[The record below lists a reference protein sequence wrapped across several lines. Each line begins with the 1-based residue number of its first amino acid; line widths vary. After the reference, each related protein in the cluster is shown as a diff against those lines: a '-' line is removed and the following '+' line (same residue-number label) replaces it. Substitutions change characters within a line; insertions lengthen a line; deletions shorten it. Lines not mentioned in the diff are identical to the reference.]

1 MLTSIC
7 LCLENNI
14 QNRKRYWKRGDGM
27 FETGLQ
33 YVRADFHLHTCKDK
47 EFIYSGEQN
56 SFIND
61 YVSALKEANINIGV
75 ITNHNKFDREEYKAI
90 RKAAKK
96 QDIFILPGVELTVKE
111 GANGIHTLIVFD
123 PDEWFENGNNHI
135 QTFLTAAFAT
145 IPNPENRNTKSIYD
159 LKNVFEQLNAYGR
172 DYFILFA
179 HVDQNSGLFSECKGG
194 LLESLAG
201 FAPFRNRVLGLQK
214 SRTRDNL
221 TQFERCCGYLPALV
235 EGSDPKSITDIGK
248 GDKCTYLKI
257 GEYSYAAIKFAL
269 QDHRDRVS
277 ENIPD
282 SKHGFIESI
291 SFQGGKFDGQ
301 TIMFSRELNTLIGI
315 RGSGKSSV
323 LEAVRY
329 VLGLTAQM
337 DKEYKDS
344 LVKNVFGSG
353 GKATL
358 NVIDKHGKRY
368 AVSRIFGERINILDE
383 NGNDLNI
390 NPISLLD
397 GVQYFGQKDLSG
409 SADHENGLL
418 EKLISGRIGQRSNLD
433 SCVNELIRTVERL
446 LDVSKIP
453 QQMTEVT
460 TSQTELEH
468 KLSIFE
474 EKGVADKLKK
484 QSGYATDTTKLDAVK
499 IKIDAISRDIR
510 NAFSKNAVA
519 SNALDGYSSEFNKDI
534 FEDVS
539 RVLSL
544 IDVQLT
550 QIGSCI
556 AEIDKQRSGMEN
568 IISRL
573 KERTDSLADEF
584 AEIKREI
591 KDETLDVDSF
601 VKMTAELQKMKEKLK
616 QLGEEA
622 SSKSKIK
629 ASFTKAIRE
638 RNDALLS
645 TYNAYKA
652 ETERINKNQTELRI
666 EITFKGDREGF
677 KSQLKNDFKGTGV
690 SDIKYQAIC
699 DAFTDYA
706 AIIEDW
712 IISNGYKLKSIVTP
726 GEYVKMEDKL
736 RNQYE
741 ELLGRQVENK
751 VDIYYH
757 GKLLRQHSIGQ
768 RASALI
774 LFILTQD
781 DNDIIF
787 IDQPEDDLD
796 NKVIYDEVIT
806 AIAQKKPYMQFIFA
820 THNANIPVLGDS
832 ERVLVVEF
840 QETKIDVTQGNIDL
854 DSTHK
859 QIVDIMEGGKEAFDK
874 RQLIYTSWR

>member
-1 MLTSIC
+1 
-7 LCLENNI
+7 
-14 QNRKRYWKRGDGM
+14 M
-27 FETGLQ
+27 FESGLQ
-33 YVRADFHLHTCKDK
+33 YVRADFHLHTLKDK
-47 EFIYSGEQN
+47 EFTYSGEST
-56 SFIND
+56 SFVGD
-61 YVSALKEANINIGV
+61 YVSALKNASINVGI
-75 ITNHNKFDREEYKAI
+75 ITNHNKFDIEEYKAI

-111 GANGIHTLIVFD
+111 GANGIHTLIVFN
-123 PDEWFENGNNHI
+123 PEEWLENGNNHI

-145 IPNPENRNTKSIYD
+145 ISNPENCNTKSIFD
-159 LKNVFEQLNAYGR
+159 LKNVFDQLDAYGR
-172 DYFILFA
+172 DYFIVFA
-179 HVDQNSGLFSECKGG
+179 HVDQNSGLFSECRGG

-201 FAPFRNRVLGLQK
+201 FAPFRHRVLGLQK

-221 TQFERCCGYLPALV
+221 GKFEKCCGYLPALV
-235 EGSDPKSITDIGK
+235 EGSDPKSISDIGK
-248 GDKCTYLKI
+248 GDRCTYLKI

-269 QDHRDRVS
+269 QDYRDRVS
-277 ENIPD
+277 ESVPD
-282 SKHGFIESI
+282 NKHGFIESI

-315 RGSGKSSV
+315 RGSGKSSI

-337 DKEYKDS
+337 DKDYKES

-358 NVIDKHGKRY
+358 NVIDKHGKHY
-368 AVSRIFGERINILDE
+368 SVSRILGERINVLDE
-383 NGNDLNI
+383 TGNDLNI
-390 NPISLLD
+390 NPISLFD
-397 GVQYFGQKDLSG
+397 GVQYFGQKDLSS

-418 EKLISGRIGQRSNLD
+418 EKLISGRIGQPSNLD
-433 SCVNELIRTVERL
+433 NCVNELIKTVERL

-460 TSQTELEH
+460 TQQTELEH

-484 QSGYATDTTKLDAVK
+484 QSGYATDTAKLDAVK
-499 IKIDAISRDIR
+499 NRIDTILRDIR
-510 NAFSKNAVA
+510 TAFSKNSVV
-519 SNALDGYSSEFNKDI
+519 SSALDGYSSDFNKDI
-534 FEDVS
+534 FGDVS
-539 RVLSL
+539 IVLSS
-544 IDVQLT
+544 IDAQLA

-556 AEIDKQRSGMEN
+556 VEIEKQRSGMDDL
-568 IISRL
+568 ISRL
-573 KERTDSLADEF
+573 KERIDSLADEF

-591 KDETLDVDSF
+591 KDDTLDVDSF
-601 VKMTAELQKMKEKLK
+601 VKMTAELQKTKEKLK
-616 QLGEEA
+616 QLSEEA
-622 SSKSKIK
+622 SSKSKIE
-629 ASFTKAIRE
+629 ASFTKATRE
-638 RNDALLS
+638 RNEALLA

-652 ETERINKNQTELRI
+652 ETERINQNQTELKI

-677 KSQLKNDFKGTGV
+677 KAQLKNDFKGTGI

-699 DAFTDYA
+699 DSFTDYA

-712 IISNGYKLKSIVTP
+712 IVCDGSKLKGIVTP
-726 GEYVKMEDKL
+726 GEYVKLEDKL
-736 RNQYE
+736 RGQYE
-741 ELLGRQVENK
+741 ELLNRQVENK

-768 RASALI
+768 RASTLI

-840 QETKIDVTQGNIDL
+840 QESRIDVAQGNIDL

>member
-1 MLTSIC
+1 
-7 LCLENNI
+7 
-14 QNRKRYWKRGDGM
+14 M
-27 FETGLQ
+27 FESGLQ
-33 YVRADFHLHTCKDK
+33 YVRADFYLHTLKDK
-47 EFIYSGEQN
+47 EFTYSGEST
-56 SFIND
+56 SFVGD
-61 YVSALKEANINIGV
+61 YVSALKNASINVGI
-75 ITNHNKFDREEYKAI
+75 ITNHNKFDIEEYKAI

-111 GANGIHTLIVFD
+111 GANGIHTLIVFN
-123 PDEWFENGNNHI
+123 PEEWLENGNNHI

-145 IPNPENRNTKSIYD
+145 ISNPENRNTKSIFD
-159 LKNVFEQLNAYGR
+159 LKNVFDQLDAYGR
-172 DYFILFA
+172 DYFIVFA
-179 HVDQNSGLFSECKGG
+179 HVDQNSGLFSECRGG

-201 FAPFRNRVLGLQK
+201 FAPFRHRVLGLQK

-221 TQFERCCGYLPALV
+221 GKFEKFCGYLPALV
-235 EGSDPKSITDIGK
+235 EGSDPKSISDIGK
-248 GDKCTYLKI
+248 GDRCTYLKI

-269 QDHRDRVS
+269 QDYRERVS
-277 ENIPD
+277 ESVPNN
-282 SKHGFIESI
+282 KHGFIESI

-301 TIMFSRELNTLIGI
+301 TIIFSRELNTLIGI
-315 RGSGKSSV
+315 RGSGKSSI

-337 DKEYKDS
+337 DKDYKES

-358 NVIDKHGKRY
+358 NVIDKHGKHY
-368 AVSRIFGERINILDE
+368 SVSRILGERINVLDE
-383 NGNDLNI
+383 TGNDLNI
-390 NPISLLD
+390 NPISLFD
-397 GVQYFGQKDLSG
+397 GVQYFGQKDLSS

-418 EKLISGRIGQRSNLD
+418 EKLISGRIGQPSNLD
-433 SCVNELIRTVERL
+433 NCVNELIKTVERL

-460 TSQTELEH
+460 TQQTELEH

-484 QSGYATDTTKLDAVK
+484 QSGYATDTAKLDAVK
-499 IKIDAISRDIR
+499 NRIDTILRDIR
-510 NAFSKNAVA
+510 TAFSKNSVV
-519 SNALDGYSSEFNKDI
+519 SSALDGYSSDFNKDI
-534 FEDVS
+534 FGDVS
-539 RVLSL
+539 IVLSS
-544 IDVQLT
+544 IDAQLA
-550 QIGSCI
+550 QIDSCI
-556 AEIDKQRSGMEN
+556 VEIEKQRSGMDDL
-568 IISRL
+568 ISRL
-573 KERTDSLADEF
+573 KERIDSLADEF
-584 AEIKREI
+584 AQIKREI
-591 KDETLDVDSF
+591 KDDTLDVDSF
-601 VKMTAELQKMKEKLK
+601 VKMTAELQKTKEKLK
-616 QLGEEA
+616 QLSEEA
-622 SSKSKIK
+622 SAKSKIE
-629 ASFTKAIRE
+629 ASFTKATRE
-638 RNDALLS
+638 RNEALLA

-652 ETERINKNQTELRI
+652 ETERINQNQTELKI

-677 KSQLKNDFKGTGV
+677 KAQLKNDFKGTGI

-699 DAFTDYA
+699 DSFTDYA

-712 IISNGYKLKSIVTP
+712 IVCDGSKLKGIVTS
-726 GEYVKMEDKL
+726 GEYVKLEDKL
-736 RNQYE
+736 RGQYE
-741 ELLGRQVENK
+741 ELLNRQVENK

-840 QETKIDVTQGNIDL
+840 QESRIDVAQGNIDL

>member
-1 MLTSIC
+1 
-7 LCLENNI
+7 
-14 QNRKRYWKRGDGM
+14 M
-27 FETGLQ
+27 FESGLQ
-33 YVRADFHLHTCKDK
+33 YVRADFHLHTLKDK
-47 EFIYSGEQN
+47 EFTYSGEST
-56 SFIND
+56 SFVGD
-61 YVSALKEANINIGV
+61 YVSALKNASINVGI
-75 ITNHNKFDREEYKAI
+75 ITNHNKFDIEEYKAI

-111 GANGIHTLIVFD
+111 GANGIHTLIVFN
-123 PDEWFENGNNHI
+123 PEEWLENGNNHI

-145 IPNPENRNTKSIYD
+145 ISNPENRNTKSIFD
-159 LKNVFEQLNAYGR
+159 LKNVFDQLDAYGR
-172 DYFILFA
+172 DYFIVFA
-179 HVDQNSGLFSECKGG
+179 HVDQNSGLFSECRGG

-201 FAPFRNRVLGLQK
+201 FAPFRHRVLGLQK

-221 TQFERCCGYLPALV
+221 GKFEKCCGYLPALV
-235 EGSDPKSITDIGK
+235 EGSDPKSISDIGK
-248 GDKCTYLKI
+248 GDRCTYLKI

-269 QDHRDRVS
+269 QDYRDRVS
-277 ENIPD
+277 ESVPD
-282 SKHGFIESI
+282 NKHGFIESI

-315 RGSGKSSV
+315 RGSGKSSI

-337 DKEYKDS
+337 DKDYKES

-358 NVIDKHGKRY
+358 NVIDKHGKHY
-368 AVSRIFGERINILDE
+368 SVSRILGERINVLDE
-383 NGNDLNI
+383 TGNDLNI
-390 NPISLLD
+390 NPISLFD
-397 GVQYFGQKDLSG
+397 GVQYFGQKDLSS

-418 EKLISGRIGQRSNLD
+418 EKLISGRIGQPSNLD
-433 SCVNELIRTVERL
+433 NCVNELIKTVERL

-460 TSQTELEH
+460 TQQTELEH

-484 QSGYATDTTKLDAVK
+484 QSGYATDTAKLDAVK
-499 IKIDAISRDIR
+499 NRIDTILRDIR
-510 NAFSKNAVA
+510 TAFSKNSVV
-519 SNALDGYSSEFNKDI
+519 SSALDGYSSDFNKGI
-534 FEDVS
+534 FGDVS
-539 RVLSL
+539 IVLSS
-544 IDVQLT
+544 IDAQLA

-556 AEIDKQRSGMEN
+556 VEIEKQRSGMDDL
-568 IISRL
+568 ISRL
-573 KERTDSLADEF
+573 KERIDSLADEF

-591 KDETLDVDSF
+591 KDDTLDVDSF
-601 VKMTAELQKMKEKLK
+601 VKMTAELQKTKEKLK
-616 QLGEEA
+616 QLSEEA
-622 SSKSKIK
+622 SSKSKIE
-629 ASFTKAIRE
+629 ASFTKATRE
-638 RNDALLS
+638 RNEALLA

-652 ETERINKNQTELRI
+652 ETERINQNQTELKI

-677 KSQLKNDFKGTGV
+677 KAQLKNDFKGTGI

-699 DAFTDYA
+699 DSFTDYA

-712 IISNGYKLKSIVTP
+712 IVCDGSKLKGIVTP
-726 GEYVKMEDKL
+726 GEYVKLEDKL
-736 RNQYE
+736 RGQYE
-741 ELLGRQVENK
+741 ELLNRQVENK

-832 ERVLVVEF
+832 ESVLVVEF
-840 QETKIDVTQGNIDL
+840 QESRIDVAQGNIDL

>member
-1 MLTSIC
+1 
-7 LCLENNI
+7 
-14 QNRKRYWKRGDGM
+14 M

-47 EFIYSGEQN
+47 EFVYSGEQN
-56 SFIND
+56 SFINA
-61 YVSALKEANINIGV
+61 YVSALKEANINVGV

-96 QDIFILPGVELTVKE
+96 QDIFILPGVELTIKE
-111 GANGIHTLIVFD
+111 GANGIHTLIVFN
-123 PDEWFENGNNHI
+123 PDEWFESGNNHI

-145 IPNPENRNTKSIYD
+145 IPNPENRNTKSVYD
-159 LKNVFEQLNAYGR
+159 LKNVFEQLDAYGR
-172 DYFILFA
+172 DYFIIFA

-201 FAPFRNRVLGLQK
+201 FVPFRNRVLGLQK
-214 SRTRDNL
+214 SRTHDNL
-221 TQFERCCGYLPALV
+221 TQFKRYCGYLPALV

-257 GEYSYAAIKFAL
+257 GEYSYDAIKFAL
-269 QDHRDRVS
+269 QDHKDRVS
-277 ENIPD
+277 ENVPD

-301 TIMFSRELNTLIGI
+301 TIIFSRDLNTLIGI

-337 DKEYKDS
+337 DKEYKES

-358 NVIDKHGKRY
+358 SVIDKHGKRY
-368 AVSRIFGERINILDE
+368 SVSRIFGERINVLDE

-390 NPISLLD
+390 NPISLFD
-397 GVQYFGQKDLSG
+397 GVQYFGQKDLSS

-418 EKLISGRIGQRSNLD
+418 EKLISSRIGQSSNLD
-433 SCVNELIRTVERL
+433 SCVNELVRTVERL

-460 TSQTELEH
+460 TLQTELEH

-499 IKIDAISRDIR
+499 NRIDAILRDIR
-510 NAFSKNAVA
+510 NAFSKNTVA
-519 SNALDGYSSEFNKDI
+519 SNALDGYSSDFNKDI
-534 FEDVS
+534 FDDVS
-539 RVLSL
+539 TVLSL
-544 IDVQLT
+544 IDAQLT

-556 AEIDKQRSGMEN
+556 AEIEKQCSSMED
-568 IISRL
+568 IISCL

-601 VKMTAELQKMKEKLK
+601 IKMTTELQKTKEKLK
-616 QLGEEA
+616 QLSEEA
-622 SSKSKIK
+622 SSKSKIE
-629 ASFTKAIRE
+629 ASFTKATRE
-638 RNDALLS
+638 RNKVLLT

-652 ETERINKNQTELRI
+652 ETERINQNQTELRI

-677 KSQLKNDFKGTGV
+677 KSQLKNDFKGTGI
-690 SDIKYQAIC
+690 SDTKYQAIS

-712 IISNGYKLKSIVTP
+712 IICDGNKLKSIVTSS
-726 GEYVKMEDKL
+726 EYVKLEDKL
-736 RNQYE
+736 RDQYE
-741 ELLGRQVENK
+741 ELLRRQVENK

-781 DNDIIF
+781 DNDMIF

-806 AIAQKKPYMQFIFA
+806 AIVQKKPYMQFIFA

-840 QETKIDVTQGNIDL
+840 QETKIDVAQGNIDL

-859 QIVDIMEGGKEAFDK
+859 QIVDIMEGGKEAFEK

>member
-1 MLTSIC
+1 
-7 LCLENNI
+7 
-14 QNRKRYWKRGDGM
+14 M
-27 FETGLQ
+27 FESGLQ
-33 YVRADFHLHTCKDK
+33 YVRADFHLHTLKDK
-47 EFIYSGEQN
+47 EFTYSGEST
-56 SFIND
+56 SFVGD
-61 YVSALKEANINIGV
+61 YVSALKNASINVGI
-75 ITNHNKFDREEYKAI
+75 ITNHNKFDIEEYKAI

-111 GANGIHTLIVFD
+111 GANGIHTLIVFN
-123 PDEWFENGNNHI
+123 PEEWLENGNNHI

-145 IPNPENRNTKSIYD
+145 ISNPENRNTKSIFD
-159 LKNVFEQLNAYGR
+159 LKNVFDQLDAYGR
-172 DYFILFA
+172 DYFIVFA
-179 HVDQNSGLFSECKGG
+179 HVDQNSGLFSECRGG

-201 FAPFRNRVLGLQK
+201 FAPFRHRVLGLQK

-221 TQFERCCGYLPALV
+221 GKFEKCCGYLPALV
-235 EGSDPKSITDIGK
+235 EGSDPKSISDIGK
-248 GDKCTYLKI
+248 GDRCTYLKI

-269 QDHRDRVS
+269 HDYRDRVS
-277 ENIPD
+277 ESVPD
-282 SKHGFIESI
+282 NKHGFIESI

-315 RGSGKSSV
+315 RGSGKSSI

-337 DKEYKDS
+337 DKDYKES

-358 NVIDKHGKRY
+358 NVIDKHGKHY
-368 AVSRIFGERINILDE
+368 SVSRILGERINVLDE
-383 NGNDLNI
+383 TGNDLNI
-390 NPISLLD
+390 NPISLFD
-397 GVQYFGQKDLSG
+397 GVQYFGQKDLSS

-418 EKLISGRIGQRSNLD
+418 EKLISGRIGQPSNLD
-433 SCVNELIRTVERL
+433 NCVNELIKTVERL

-460 TSQTELEH
+460 TQQTELEH

-484 QSGYATDTTKLDAVK
+484 QSGYATDTAKLDAVK
-499 IKIDAISRDIR
+499 NRIDTILRDIR
-510 NAFSKNAVA
+510 TAFSKNSVV
-519 SNALDGYSSEFNKDI
+519 SSALDGYSSDFNKDI
-534 FEDVS
+534 FGDVS
-539 RVLSL
+539 IVLSS
-544 IDVQLT
+544 IDAQLA

-556 AEIDKQRSGMEN
+556 VEIEKQRSGMDDL
-568 IISRL
+568 ISRL
-573 KERTDSLADEF
+573 KERIDSLADEF

-591 KDETLDVDSF
+591 KDDTLDVDSF
-601 VKMTAELQKMKEKLK
+601 VKMTAELQKTKEKLK
-616 QLGEEA
+616 QLSEEA
-622 SSKSKIK
+622 SSKSKIE
-629 ASFTKAIRE
+629 ASFTKATRE
-638 RNDALLS
+638 RNEALLA

-652 ETERINKNQTELRI
+652 ETERINQNQTELKI

-677 KSQLKNDFKGTGV
+677 KAQLKNDFKGTGI

-699 DAFTDYA
+699 DYFTDYA

-712 IISNGYKLKSIVTP
+712 IVCDGSKLKGIVTP
-726 GEYVKMEDKL
+726 GEYVKLEDKL
-736 RNQYE
+736 RGQYE
-741 ELLGRQVENK
+741 ELLNRQVENK

-840 QETKIDVTQGNIDL
+840 QESRIDVAQGNIDL

>member
-1 MLTSIC
+1 
-7 LCLENNI
+7 
-14 QNRKRYWKRGDGM
+14 M
-27 FETGLQ
+27 FEAGLQ

-47 EFIYSGEQN
+47 EFVYSGEQN
-56 SFIND
+56 SFVND
-61 YVSALKEANINIGV
+61 YISALKESNINVGV
-75 ITNHNKFDREEYKAI
+75 ITNHNKFDKDEYKAI

-96 QDIFILPGVELTVKE
+96 QDIFILPGVELTIKE
-111 GANGIHTLIVFD
+111 GANGIHTLIVFN
-123 PDEWFENGNNHI
+123 PDEWLEDGSNHI

-145 IPNPENRNTKSIYD
+145 IPNPENRNTKSVYD
-159 LKNVFEQLNAYGR
+159 LKNVFEKLDAYGR
-172 DYFILFA
+172 DYFIIFA

-201 FAPFRNRVLGLQK
+201 FAPFKNRVLGLQK
-214 SRTRDNL
+214 SRTRDHLN
-221 TQFERCCGYLPALV
+221 QFERCCGYLPALV

-269 QDHRDRVS
+269 QDHGDRVS
-277 ENIPD
+277 ENVPHN
-282 SKHGFIESI
+282 KHGFIESI

-323 LEAVRY
+323 LEAIRY

-337 DKEYKDS
+337 DKEYKES

-368 AVSRIFGERINILDE
+368 SVSRIFGERINVLDK

-390 NPISLLD
+390 NPIRLFD
-397 GVQYFGQKDLSG
+397 GVQYFGQKDLSS

-418 EKLISGRIGQRSNLD
+418 EKLISGRINQPSNLD
-433 SCVNELIRTVERL
+433 SCVNELIKTVEHL

-460 TSQTELEH
+460 TQQNELEH

-484 QSGYATDTTKLDAVK
+484 QSGYATDTAKLDAVK
-499 IKIDAISRDIR
+499 NKTDAILRDIR
-510 NAFSKNAVA
+510 NAFSKNSVA
-519 SNALDGYSSEFNKDI
+519 SDALGGYSSVFNKDI

-539 RVLSL
+539 AVLSL
-544 IDVQLT
+544 IDAQLT

-556 AEIDKQRSGMEN
+556 AEIEKQRSGMEG

-591 KDETLDVDSF
+591 KDETLDVDSY
-601 VKMTAELQKMKEKLK
+601 VKMTADLQNIKEKLK
-616 QLGEEA
+616 QLREEA
-622 SSKSKIK
+622 SSKSKIE
-629 ASFTKAIRE
+629 ASFTKATRE
-638 RNDALLS
+638 RNEALLA

-652 ETERINKNQTELRI
+652 ETERINQNQTELRI

-677 KSQLKNDFKGTGV
+677 KSQMKNDFKGTGI

-712 IISNGYKLKSIVTP
+712 IIHDGNQLKSIITS
-726 GEYVKMEDKL
+726 GEYTKLEEKL

-741 ELLGRQVENK
+741 ELLRRQVENK

-774 LFILTQD
+774 LFILTQS

-806 AIAQKKPYMQFIFA
+806 AIAQKKPYIQFIFA

-840 QETKIDVTQGNIDL
+840 QETKIDVAQGNIDL
-854 DSTHK
+854 DSTHT

-874 RQLIYTSWR
+874 RQLIYTAWR

>member
-1 MLTSIC
+1 
-7 LCLENNI
+7 
-14 QNRKRYWKRGDGM
+14 M
-27 FETGLQ
+27 FESGLQ
-33 YVRADFHLHTCKDK
+33 YVRADFHLHTLKDK
-47 EFIYSGEQN
+47 EFTYSGEST
-56 SFIND
+56 SFVGD
-61 YVSALKEANINIGV
+61 YVSALKNASINVGI
-75 ITNHNKFDREEYKAI
+75 ITNHNKFDIEEYKAI

-111 GANGIHTLIVFD
+111 GANGIHTLIVFN
-123 PDEWFENGNNHI
+123 PEEWLENGNNHI

-145 IPNPENRNTKSIYD
+145 ISNPENRNTKSIFD
-159 LKNVFEQLNAYGR
+159 LKNVFDQLDAYGR
-172 DYFILFA
+172 DYFIVFA
-179 HVDQNSGLFSECKGG
+179 HVDQNSGLFSECRGG

-201 FAPFRNRVLGLQK
+201 FAPFRHRVLGLQK

-221 TQFERCCGYLPALV
+221 GKFEKFCGYLPALV
-235 EGSDPKSITDIGK
+235 EGSDPKSISDIGK
-248 GDKCTYLKI
+248 GDRCTYLKI

-269 QDHRDRVS
+269 QDYRERVS
-277 ENIPD
+277 ESVPNN
-282 SKHGFIESI
+282 KHGFIESI

-301 TIMFSRELNTLIGI
+301 TIIFSRELNTLIGI

-337 DKEYKDS
+337 DKEYKES

-368 AVSRIFGERINILDE
+368 SVSRIFGERINVLDE
-383 NGNDLNI
+383 TGNDLNI
-390 NPISLLD
+390 NPISLFD
-397 GVQYFGQKDLSG
+397 GVQYFGQKDLSS

-418 EKLISGRIGQRSNLD
+418 EKLISGRIGQPSNLD
-433 SCVNELIRTVERL
+433 SCVNELVKTVERL

-460 TSQTELEH
+460 TQQTELEH

-499 IKIDAISRDIR
+499 NGIDAILRDIR
-510 NAFSKNAVA
+510 NAFSKNSVA
-519 SNALDGYSSEFNKDI
+519 SNALDGYSSDFNKDI

-539 RVLSL
+539 AALSL

-556 AEIDKQRSGMEN
+556 AEIEKQRSGIED

-601 VKMTAELQKMKEKLK
+601 VKMTAELQKIKEKLK
-616 QLGEEA
+616 QLSEEA
-622 SSKSKIK
+622 SSKSKIE
-629 ASFTKAIRE
+629 ASFAKATRE
-638 RNDALLS
+638 RNDALLT

-652 ETERINKNQTELRI
+652 ETERINQNQTELRI

-677 KSQLKNDFKGTGV
+677 KSQLKNDFKGTGI
-690 SDIKYQAIC
+690 SDTKYQAIC
-699 DAFTDYA
+699 DAFTDYT

-712 IISNGYKLKSIVTP
+712 IICDGNKLKSIITS

-741 ELLGRQVENK
+741 ELLSRQVENK

-840 QETKIDVTQGNIDL
+840 QESRIDVAQGNIDL

>member
-1 MLTSIC
+1 
-7 LCLENNI
+7 
-14 QNRKRYWKRGDGM
+14 M
-27 FETGLQ
+27 FESGLQ
-33 YVRADFHLHTCKDK
+33 YVRADFHLHTLKDK
-47 EFIYSGEQN
+47 EFTYSGEST
-56 SFIND
+56 SFVGD
-61 YVSALKEANINIGV
+61 YVSALKNASINVGI
-75 ITNHNKFDREEYKAI
+75 ITNHNKFDIEEYKAI

-111 GANGIHTLIVFD
+111 GANGIHTLIVFN
-123 PDEWFENGNNHI
+123 PEEWLENGNNHI

-145 IPNPENRNTKSIYD
+145 ISNPENRNTKSIFD
-159 LKNVFEQLNAYGR
+159 LKNVFDQLDAYGR
-172 DYFILFA
+172 DYFIVFA
-179 HVDQNSGLFSECKGG
+179 HVDQNSGLFSECRGG

-201 FAPFRNRVLGLQK
+201 FAPFRHRVLGLQK

-221 TQFERCCGYLPALV
+221 GKFEKCCGYLPALV
-235 EGSDPKSITDIGK
+235 EGSDPKSISDIGK
-248 GDKCTYLKI
+248 GDRCTYLKI

-269 QDHRDRVS
+269 QDYRDRVS
-277 ENIPD
+277 ESVPD
-282 SKHGFIESI
+282 NKHGFIESI

-315 RGSGKSSV
+315 RGSGKSSI

-337 DKEYKDS
+337 DKDYKES

-368 AVSRIFGERINILDE
+368 SVSRILGERINVLDE
-383 NGNDLNI
+383 TGNDLNI
-390 NPISLLD
+390 NPISLFD
-397 GVQYFGQKDLSG
+397 GVQYFGQKDLSS

-418 EKLISGRIGQRSNLD
+418 EKLISGKIGQPSNLD
-433 SCVNELIRTVERL
+433 NCVNELIKAVERL

-460 TSQTELEH
+460 TQQTELEH

-484 QSGYATDTTKLDAVK
+484 QSGYATDTAKLDAVK
-499 IKIDAISRDIR
+499 NRIDTILRDIR
-510 NAFSKNAVA
+510 TAFSKNSVV
-519 SNALDGYSSEFNKDI
+519 SSALDGYSSDFNKDI
-534 FEDVS
+534 FGDVS
-539 RVLSL
+539 IVLSS
-544 IDVQLT
+544 IDAQLA

-556 AEIDKQRSGMEN
+556 VEIEKQRSGMDDL
-568 IISRL
+568 ISRL
-573 KERTDSLADEF
+573 KERIDSLADEF

-591 KDETLDVDSF
+591 KDDTLDVDSF
-601 VKMTAELQKMKEKLK
+601 VKMTAELQKAKEKLK
-616 QLGEEA
+616 QLSEEA
-622 SSKSKIK
+622 SSKSKIE
-629 ASFTKAIRE
+629 ASFTKATRE
-638 RNDALLS
+638 RNEALLA

-652 ETERINKNQTELRI
+652 ETERINQNQTELKI

-677 KSQLKNDFKGTGV
+677 KAQLKNDFKGTGI
-690 SDIKYQAIC
+690 SDIKYQSIC
-699 DAFTDYA
+699 DSFTDYA

-712 IISNGYKLKSIVTP
+712 IVCDGSKLKGIVTP
-726 GEYVKMEDKL
+726 GEYAKLEEKL
-736 RNQYE
+736 RGQYE
-741 ELLGRQVENK
+741 ELLNRQVENK

-781 DNDIIF
+781 DNDTIF

-840 QETKIDVTQGNIDL
+840 QESRIDVAQGNIDL

>member
-1 MLTSIC
+1 
-7 LCLENNI
+7 
-14 QNRKRYWKRGDGM
+14 M
-27 FETGLQ
+27 FENGLQ
-33 YVRADFHLHTCKDK
+33 YVRSDFHLHTNKDK
-47 EFIYSGEQN
+47 EFTYTGEPN
-56 SFIND
+56 SFVND
-61 YVSALKEANINIGV
+61 YVSALKEANISVGV
-75 ITNHNKFDREEYKAI
+75 ITNHNKFDINEYKAI

-111 GANGIHTLIVFD
+111 GANGIHTLIVFN
-123 PDEWFENGNNHI
+123 PDEWLEGGNNHI

-145 IPNPENRNTKSIYD
+145 VHNPENRNTKSVYD
-159 LKNVFEQLNAYGR
+159 LKNVFEKLDAYGR
-172 DYFILFA
+172 DYFIIFA

-201 FAPFRNRVLGLQK
+201 FAPFKNRVLGLQK
-214 SRTRDNL
+214 SRTRDHLN
-221 TQFERCCGYLPALV
+221 QFEKCCGYLPALV
-235 EGSDPKSITDIGK
+235 EGSDPKTITDIGK
-248 GDKCTYLKI
+248 GDKCTYLKV
-257 GEYSYAAIKFAL
+257 GEYSYSAIKFAL
-269 QDHRDRVS
+269 QDYRDRVS

-282 SKHGFIESI
+282 NKHGFIESI

-301 TIMFSRELNTLIGI
+301 TIMFSCELNTLIGI

-323 LEAVRY
+323 LEVVRY
-329 VLGLTAQM
+329 VLGLPVQM
-337 DKEYKDS
+337 DKEYKES

-358 NVIDKHGKRY
+358 SVIDKHGKRY
-368 AVSRIFGERINILDE
+368 SVSRIFGERISVLDE
-383 NGNDLNI
+383 NDNDLNI
-390 NPISLLD
+390 NPISLFD

-418 EKLISGRIGQRSNLD
+418 EKLISGRIGKPSNLD
-433 SCVNELIRTVERL
+433 SCVNELVRTVERL

-460 TSQTELEH
+460 TLQTELEH

-474 EKGVADKLKK
+474 EKGVAEKLKK

-499 IKIDAISRDIR
+499 NRIDAILRDIR

-519 SNALDGYSSEFNKDI
+519 SNALDGYSSDFNKDI
-534 FEDVS
+534 LDDVS
-539 RVLSL
+539 AVLSL
-544 IDVQLT
+544 IDAQLT

-556 AEIDKQRSGMEN
+556 AEIEKQCSCMED
-568 IISRL
+568 IISHL

-584 AEIKREI
+584 AEIKRDI

-601 VKMTAELQKMKEKLK
+601 VRMTAELQKTKEKLK
-616 QLGEEA
+616 QLSEEA
-622 SSKSKIK
+622 SSKSKIE
-629 ASFTKAIRE
+629 ASFTKAIRK
-638 RNDALLS
+638 RNDALS
-645 TYNAYKA
+645 MTYNDYKA
-652 ETERINKNQTELRI
+652 ETERINQKQTELRI

-677 KSQLKNDFKGTGV
+677 KSQLKNDFKGTGI
-690 SDIKYQAIC
+690 SDAKYQAIS

-712 IISNGYKLKSIVTP
+712 IICDGNKLKSIVTS
-726 GEYVKMEDKL
+726 GEYVKLEDKL

-741 ELLGRQVENK
+741 ELLSRQVENK

-806 AIAQKKPYMQFIFA
+806 AIKQKKPYMQFIFA

-840 QETKIDVTQGNIDL
+840 RETKIDVAQGNIDL

>member
-1 MLTSIC
+1 
-7 LCLENNI
+7 
-14 QNRKRYWKRGDGM
+14 M

-145 IPNPENRNTKSIYD
+145 ITNPENRNTKSIYD

-172 DYFILFA
+172 DYFMLFA

-201 FAPFRNRVLGLQK
+201 FTPFRNRVLGLQK

-368 AVSRIFGERINILDE
+368 AVSRIFGERINVLDE

-390 NPISLLD
+390 NPISLFD
-397 GVQYFGQKDLSG
+397 GVQYFGQKDLSS

-418 EKLISGRIGQRSNLD
+418 EKLISGRIGQPSNLD

-460 TSQTELEH
+460 TLQTELEH

-519 SNALDGYSSEFNKDI
+519 SNALDGYSSDFNKDI

-601 VKMTAELQKMKEKLK
+601 VKMTADLQKIKEKLK
-616 QLGEEA
+616 QLSEEA
-622 SSKSKIK
+622 FSKSKIE

-638 RNDALLS
+638 RNDALLA

-677 KSQLKNDFKGTGV
+677 KTQLKNDFKGTGV

-712 IISNGYKLKSIVTP
+712 IISNGGKLKSIVTS

-774 LFILTQD
+774 LFIVTQD

>member
-1 MLTSIC
+1 
-7 LCLENNI
+7 
-14 QNRKRYWKRGDGM
+14 M
-27 FETGLQ
+27 FESGLQ
-33 YVRADFHLHTCKDK
+33 YVRADFHLHTLKDK
-47 EFIYSGEQN
+47 EFTYSGEST
-56 SFIND
+56 SFVGD
-61 YVSALKEANINIGV
+61 YVSALKNASINVGI
-75 ITNHNKFDREEYKAI
+75 ITNHNKFDIEEYKAI

-111 GANGIHTLIVFD
+111 GANGIHTLIVFN
-123 PDEWFENGNNHI
+123 PEEWLENGNNHI

-145 IPNPENRNTKSIYD
+145 ISNPENRNTKSIFD
-159 LKNVFEQLNAYGR
+159 LKNVFDQLDAYGR
-172 DYFILFA
+172 DYFIVFA
-179 HVDQNSGLFSECKGG
+179 HVDQNSGLFSECRGG

-201 FAPFRNRVLGLQK
+201 FAPFRHRVLGLQK

-221 TQFERCCGYLPALV
+221 GKFEKCCGYLPALV
-235 EGSDPKSITDIGK
+235 EGSDPKSISDIEK
-248 GDKCTYLKI
+248 GDRCTYLKI

-269 QDHRDRVS
+269 QDYRDRVS
-277 ENIPD
+277 ESVPD
-282 SKHGFIESI
+282 NKHGFIESI

-315 RGSGKSSV
+315 RGSGKSSI

-337 DKEYKDS
+337 DKDYKES

-358 NVIDKHGKRY
+358 NVIDKHGKHY
-368 AVSRIFGERINILDE
+368 SVSRILGERINVLDE
-383 NGNDLNI
+383 TGNDLNI
-390 NPISLLD
+390 NPISLFD
-397 GVQYFGQKDLSG
+397 GVQYFGQKDLSS

-418 EKLISGRIGQRSNLD
+418 EKLISGRIGQPSNLD
-433 SCVNELIRTVERL
+433 NCVNELIKTVERL

-460 TSQTELEH
+460 TQQTELEH

-484 QSGYATDTTKLDAVK
+484 QSGYATDTAKLDAVK
-499 IKIDAISRDIR
+499 NRIDTILRDIR
-510 NAFSKNAVA
+510 TAFSKNSVV
-519 SNALDGYSSEFNKDI
+519 SSALDGYSSDFNKDI
-534 FEDVS
+534 FGDVS
-539 RVLSL
+539 IVLSS
-544 IDVQLT
+544 IDAQLA

-556 AEIDKQRSGMEN
+556 VEIEKQRSGMDDL
-568 IISRL
+568 ISRL
-573 KERTDSLADEF
+573 KERIDSLADEF

-591 KDETLDVDSF
+591 KDDTLDVDSF
-601 VKMTAELQKMKEKLK
+601 VKMTAELQKTKEKLK
-616 QLGEEA
+616 QLSEEA
-622 SSKSKIK
+622 SSKSKIE
-629 ASFTKAIRE
+629 ASFTKATRE
-638 RNDALLS
+638 RNEALLA

-652 ETERINKNQTELRI
+652 ETERINQNQTELKI

-677 KSQLKNDFKGTGV
+677 KAQLKNDFKGTGI

-699 DAFTDYA
+699 DSFTDYA

-712 IISNGYKLKSIVTP
+712 IVCDGSKLKGIVTP
-726 GEYVKMEDKL
+726 GEYVKLEDKL
-736 RNQYE
+736 RGQYE
-741 ELLGRQVENK
+741 ELLNRQVENK

-840 QETKIDVTQGNIDL
+840 QESRIDVAQGNIDL

>member
-1 MLTSIC
+1 
-7 LCLENNI
+7 
-14 QNRKRYWKRGDGM
+14 M
-27 FETGLQ
+27 FESGLQ
-33 YVRADFHLHTCKDK
+33 YVRADFHLHTLKDK
-47 EFIYSGEQN
+47 EFTYSGEST
-56 SFIND
+56 SFVGD
-61 YVSALKEANINIGV
+61 YVSALKNASINVGI
-75 ITNHNKFDREEYKAI
+75 ITNHNKFDIEEYKAI

-111 GANGIHTLIVFD
+111 GANGIHTLIVFN
-123 PDEWFENGNNHI
+123 PEEWLENGNNHI

-145 IPNPENRNTKSIYD
+145 ISNPENRNTKSIFD
-159 LKNVFEQLNAYGR
+159 LKNVFDQLDAYGR
-172 DYFILFA
+172 DYFIVFA
-179 HVDQNSGLFSECKGG
+179 HVDQNSGLFSECRGG

-201 FAPFRNRVLGLQK
+201 FAPFRHRVLGLQK

-221 TQFERCCGYLPALV
+221 GKFEKCCGYLPALV
-235 EGSDPKSITDIGK
+235 EGSDPKSISDIGK
-248 GDKCTYLKI
+248 GDRCTYLKI

-269 QDHRDRVS
+269 QDYRDRVS
-277 ENIPD
+277 ESVPD
-282 SKHGFIESI
+282 NKHGFIESI

-315 RGSGKSSV
+315 RGSGKSSI

-337 DKEYKDS
+337 DKDYKES

-358 NVIDKHGKRY
+358 NVIDKHGKHY
-368 AVSRIFGERINILDE
+368 SVSRILGERINVLDE
-383 NGNDLNI
+383 TGNDLNI
-390 NPISLLD
+390 NPISLFD
-397 GVQYFGQKDLSG
+397 GVQYFGQKDLSS

-418 EKLISGRIGQRSNLD
+418 EKLISGRIGQPSNLD
-433 SCVNELIRTVERL
+433 NCVNELIKTVERL

-460 TSQTELEH
+460 TQQTELEH

-484 QSGYATDTTKLDAVK
+484 QSGYATDTAKLDAVK
-499 IKIDAISRDIR
+499 NRIDTILRDIR
-510 NAFSKNAVA
+510 TAFSKNSVV
-519 SNALDGYSSEFNKDI
+519 SSALDGYSSDFNKDI
-534 FEDVS
+534 FGDVS
-539 RVLSL
+539 IVLSS
-544 IDVQLT
+544 IDAQLA

-556 AEIDKQRSGMEN
+556 VEIEKQRSGMDDL
-568 IISRL
+568 ISRL
-573 KERTDSLADEF
+573 KERIDSLADEF

-591 KDETLDVDSF
+591 KDDTLDVDSF
-601 VKMTAELQKMKEKLK
+601 VKMTAELQKTKEKLK
-616 QLGEEA
+616 QLSEEA
-622 SSKSKIK
+622 SSKSKIE
-629 ASFTKAIRE
+629 ASFTKATRE
-638 RNDALLS
+638 RNEALLA

-652 ETERINKNQTELRI
+652 ETERINQNQTELKI

-677 KSQLKNDFKGTGV
+677 KAQLKNDFKGTGI

-699 DAFTDYA
+699 DSFTDYA

-712 IISNGYKLKSIVTP
+712 IVCDGSKLKGIVTP
-726 GEYVKMEDKL
+726 GEYVKLEDKL
-736 RNQYE
+736 RGQYE
-741 ELLGRQVENK
+741 ELLNRQVENK

-806 AIAQKKPYMQFIFA
+806 AIAQKKTYMQFIFA

-840 QETKIDVTQGNIDL
+840 QESRIDVAQGNIDL

>member
-1 MLTSIC
+1 M
-7 LCLENNI
+7 
-14 QNRKRYWKRGDGM
+14 
-27 FETGLQ
+27 
-33 YVRADFHLHTCKDK
+33 
-47 EFIYSGEQN
+47 
-56 SFIND
+56 
-61 YVSALKEANINIGV
+61 
-75 ITNHNKFDREEYKAI
+75 
-90 RKAAKK
+90 
-96 QDIFILPGVELTVKE
+96 
-111 GANGIHTLIVFD
+111 
-123 PDEWFENGNNHI
+123 
-135 QTFLTAAFAT
+135 
-145 IPNPENRNTKSIYD
+145 YD
-159 LKNVFEQLNAYGR
+159 LKNVFEKLDAYGR
-172 DYFILFA
+172 DYFIIFA

-201 FAPFRNRVLGLQK
+201 FASFRKRVLGLQK

-221 TQFERCCGYLPALV
+221 AKFERCCGYLPALV
-235 EGSDPKSITDIGK
+235 EGSDPKTITDIGK
-248 GDKCTYLKI
+248 GDKCTYLKV
-257 GEYSYAAIKFAL
+257 GEYSYSAIKFAL
-269 QDHRDRVS
+269 QDYKDRVS

-282 SKHGFIESI
+282 NKHGFIESI

-323 LEAVRY
+323 LEVVRY
-329 VLGLTAQM
+329 VLDLPAQM
-337 DKEYKDS
+337 DKEYKES

-358 NVIDKHGKRY
+358 SVIDKHGKRY
-368 AVSRIFGERINILDE
+368 SVSRIFGERINVLDE

-390 NPISLLD
+390 NPISLFD

-418 EKLISGRIGQRSNLD
+418 EKLISGRIGKPSNLD
-433 SCVNELIRTVERL
+433 SCVNELVRTVEQL

-460 TSQTELEH
+460 TLQTELEH

-474 EKGVADKLKK
+474 EKGVAEKLKK

-499 IKIDAISRDIR
+499 NRIDAILRDIR

-519 SNALDGYSSEFNKDI
+519 SNALDGYCSDFNKDI
-534 FEDVS
+534 LDDVS
-539 RVLSL
+539 AVLSL
-544 IDVQLT
+544 IDAQLT

-556 AEIDKQRSGMEN
+556 AEIEKQSSCMKD
-568 IISRL
+568 IISHL
-573 KERTDSLADEF
+573 KERTNSLADEF

-601 VKMTAELQKMKEKLK
+601 VKMTAELQKTKEKLK
-616 QLGEEA
+616 QLSEEA
-622 SSKSKIK
+622 SSKSKIE

-638 RNDALLS
+638 RNDALLT
-645 TYNAYKA
+645 TYNEYKA
-652 ETERINKNQTELRI
+652 ETDRINQNQTELRI

-677 KSQLKNDFKGTGV
+677 KSQLKNDFKGTGI
-690 SDIKYQAIC
+690 SDSKYQAIS

-712 IISNGYKLKSIVTP
+712 IICDGNKLKSIVTS
-726 GEYVKMEDKL
+726 GEYVKLEDKL
-736 RNQYE
+736 RSQYE
-741 ELLGRQVENK
+741 ELLSRQVENK

-757 GKLLRQHSIGQ
+757 RKLLRQHSIGQ

-806 AIAQKKPYMQFIFA
+806 AITQKKPYMQFIFA

-840 QETKIDVTQGNIDL
+840 QETKIDVAQGNIDL

-859 QIVDIMEGGKEAFDK
+859 QIVDIMEGGKEAFNK
-874 RQLIYTSWR
+874 RQLIYTSWS

>member
-1 MLTSIC
+1 
-7 LCLENNI
+7 
-14 QNRKRYWKRGDGM
+14 M
-27 FETGLQ
+27 FENGLQ
-33 YVRADFHLHTCKDK
+33 YVRSDFHLHTNKDK
-47 EFIYSGEQN
+47 EFTYTGEPN
-56 SFIND
+56 SFVND
-61 YVSALKEANINIGV
+61 YVSALKEANTSVGV
-75 ITNHNKFDREEYKAI
+75 ITNHNKFDINEYKAI

-111 GANGIHTLIVFD
+111 GANGIHTLIVFN
-123 PDEWFENGNNHI
+123 PDEWLEGGNNHI

-145 IPNPENRNTKSIYD
+145 VHNPENRNTKSVYD
-159 LKNVFEQLNAYGR
+159 LKNVFEKLDAYGR
-172 DYFILFA
+172 DYFIIFA

-201 FAPFRNRVLGLQK
+201 FAPFKNRVLGLQK
-214 SRTRDNL
+214 SRTRDHLN
-221 TQFERCCGYLPALV
+221 QFEKCCGYLPALV
-235 EGSDPKSITDIGK
+235 EGSDPKTITDIGK
-248 GDKCTYLKI
+248 GDKCTYLKV
-257 GEYSYAAIKFAL
+257 GEYSYSAIKFAL
-269 QDHRDRVS
+269 QDYRDRVS

-282 SKHGFIESI
+282 NKHGFIESI

-301 TIMFSRELNTLIGI
+301 TIMFSCELNTLIGI

-323 LEAVRY
+323 LEVVRY
-329 VLGLTAQM
+329 VLGLPVQM
-337 DKEYKDS
+337 DKEYKES

-358 NVIDKHGKRY
+358 SVIDKHGKRY
-368 AVSRIFGERINILDE
+368 SVSRIFGERISVLDE
-383 NGNDLNI
+383 NDNDLNI
-390 NPISLLD
+390 NPISLFD

-418 EKLISGRIGQRSNLD
+418 EKLISGRIGKPSNLD
-433 SCVNELIRTVERL
+433 SCVNELVRTVERL

-460 TSQTELEH
+460 TLQTELEH

-474 EKGVADKLKK
+474 EKGVAEKLKK

-499 IKIDAISRDIR
+499 NRIDAILRDIR

-519 SNALDGYSSEFNKDI
+519 SNALDGYSSDFNKDI
-534 FEDVS
+534 LDDVS
-539 RVLSL
+539 AVLSL
-544 IDVQLT
+544 IDAQLT

-556 AEIDKQRSGMEN
+556 AEIEKQCSCMED
-568 IISRL
+568 IISHL

-584 AEIKREI
+584 AEIKRDI
-591 KDETLDVDSF
+591 KDETLDDDSF
-601 VKMTAELQKMKEKLK
+601 VRMTAELQKTKEKLK
-616 QLGEEA
+616 QLSEEA
-622 SSKSKIK
+622 SSKSKIE
-629 ASFTKAIRE
+629 ASFTKAIRK
-638 RNDALLS
+638 RNDALS
-645 TYNAYKA
+645 MTYNDYKA
-652 ETERINKNQTELRI
+652 ETERINQKQTELRI

-677 KSQLKNDFKGTGV
+677 KSQLKNDFKGTGI
-690 SDIKYQAIC
+690 SDAKYQAIS

-712 IISNGYKLKSIVTP
+712 IICDGNKLKSIVTS
-726 GEYVKMEDKL
+726 GEYVKLEDKL

-741 ELLGRQVENK
+741 ELLSRQVENK

-806 AIAQKKPYMQFIFA
+806 AIKQKKPYMQFIFA

-840 QETKIDVTQGNIDL
+840 RETKIDVAQGNIDL

>member
-1 MLTSIC
+1 
-7 LCLENNI
+7 
-14 QNRKRYWKRGDGM
+14 M
-27 FETGLQ
+27 FESGLQ
-33 YVRADFHLHTCKDK
+33 YVRADFHLHTLKDK
-47 EFIYSGEQN
+47 EFTYSGEST
-56 SFIND
+56 SFVGD
-61 YVSALKEANINIGV
+61 YVSALKNASINVGI
-75 ITNHNKFDREEYKAI
+75 ITNHNKFDIEEYKAI

-111 GANGIHTLIVFD
+111 GANGIHTLIVFN
-123 PDEWFENGNNHI
+123 PEEWLENGNNHI

-145 IPNPENRNTKSIYD
+145 ISNPENCNTKSIFD
-159 LKNVFEQLNAYGR
+159 LKNVFDQLDAYGR
-172 DYFILFA
+172 DYFIVFA
-179 HVDQNSGLFSECKGG
+179 HVDQNSGLFSECRGG

-201 FAPFRNRVLGLQK
+201 FAPFRHRVLGLQK

-221 TQFERCCGYLPALV
+221 GKFEKCCGYLPALV
-235 EGSDPKSITDIGK
+235 EGSDPKSISDIGK
-248 GDKCTYLKI
+248 GDRCTYLKI

-269 QDHRDRVS
+269 QDYRDRVS
-277 ENIPD
+277 ESVPD
-282 SKHGFIESI
+282 NKHGFIESI

-315 RGSGKSSV
+315 RGSGKSSI

-337 DKEYKDS
+337 DKDYKES

-353 GKATL
+353 EKATL
-358 NVIDKHGKRY
+358 NVIDKHGKHY
-368 AVSRIFGERINILDE
+368 SVSRILGERINVLDE
-383 NGNDLNI
+383 TGNDLNI
-390 NPISLLD
+390 NPISLFD
-397 GVQYFGQKDLSG
+397 GVQYFGQKDLSS

-418 EKLISGRIGQRSNLD
+418 EKLISGRIGQPSNLD
-433 SCVNELIRTVERL
+433 NCVNELIKTVERL

-460 TSQTELEH
+460 TQQTELEH

-484 QSGYATDTTKLDAVK
+484 QSGYATDTAKLDAVK
-499 IKIDAISRDIR
+499 NRIDTILRDIR
-510 NAFSKNAVA
+510 TAFSKNSVV
-519 SNALDGYSSEFNKDI
+519 SSALDGYSSDFNKDI
-534 FEDVS
+534 FGDVS
-539 RVLSL
+539 IVLSS
-544 IDVQLT
+544 IDAQLA

-556 AEIDKQRSGMEN
+556 VEIEKQRSGMDDL
-568 IISRL
+568 ISRL
-573 KERTDSLADEF
+573 KERIDSLADEF

-591 KDETLDVDSF
+591 KDDTLDVDSF
-601 VKMTAELQKMKEKLK
+601 VKMTAELQKTKEKLK
-616 QLGEEA
+616 QLSEEA
-622 SSKSKIK
+622 SSKSKIE
-629 ASFTKAIRE
+629 ASFTKATRE
-638 RNDALLS
+638 RNEALLA

-652 ETERINKNQTELRI
+652 ETERINQNQTELKI

-677 KSQLKNDFKGTGV
+677 KAQLKNDFKGTGI

-699 DAFTDYA
+699 DSFTDYA

-712 IISNGYKLKSIVTP
+712 IVCDGSKLKGIVTP
-726 GEYVKMEDKL
+726 GEYVKLEDKL
-736 RNQYE
+736 RGQYE
-741 ELLGRQVENK
+741 ELLNRQVENK

-840 QETKIDVTQGNIDL
+840 QESRIDVAQGNIDL

>member
-1 MLTSIC
+1 M
-7 LCLENNI
+7 
-14 QNRKRYWKRGDGM
+14 
-27 FETGLQ
+27 
-33 YVRADFHLHTCKDK
+33 
-47 EFIYSGEQN
+47 
-56 SFIND
+56 
-61 YVSALKEANINIGV
+61 
-75 ITNHNKFDREEYKAI
+75 
-90 RKAAKK
+90 
-96 QDIFILPGVELTVKE
+96 
-111 GANGIHTLIVFD
+111 
-123 PDEWFENGNNHI
+123 
-135 QTFLTAAFAT
+135 
-145 IPNPENRNTKSIYD
+145 YD
-159 LKNVFEQLNAYGR
+159 LKNVFEKLDAYGR
-172 DYFILFA
+172 DYFIIFA

-201 FAPFRNRVLGLQK
+201 FASFRKRVLGLQK

-221 TQFERCCGYLPALV
+221 AKFERCCGYLPALV
-235 EGSDPKSITDIGK
+235 EGSDPKTITDIGK
-248 GDKCTYLKI
+248 GDKCTYLKV
-257 GEYSYAAIKFAL
+257 GEYSYSAIKFAL
-269 QDHRDRVS
+269 QDYKDRVS

-282 SKHGFIESI
+282 NKHGFIESI

-323 LEAVRY
+323 LEVVRY
-329 VLGLTAQM
+329 VLDLPAQM
-337 DKEYKDS
+337 DKEYKES

-358 NVIDKHGKRY
+358 SVIDKHGKRY
-368 AVSRIFGERINILDE
+368 SVSRIFGERINVLDE

-390 NPISLLD
+390 NPISLFD

-418 EKLISGRIGQRSNLD
+418 EKLISGRIGKPSNLD
-433 SCVNELIRTVERL
+433 SCVNELVRTVEQL

-460 TSQTELEH
+460 TLQTELEH

-474 EKGVADKLKK
+474 EKGVAEKLKK

-499 IKIDAISRDIR
+499 NRIDAILRDIR

-519 SNALDGYSSEFNKDI
+519 SNALDGYCSDFNKDI
-534 FEDVS
+534 LDDVS
-539 RVLSL
+539 AVLSL
-544 IDVQLT
+544 IDAQLT

-556 AEIDKQRSGMEN
+556 AEIEKQSSCMKD
-568 IISRL
+568 IISHL
-573 KERTDSLADEF
+573 KERTNSLADEF

-601 VKMTAELQKMKEKLK
+601 VKMTAELQKTKEKLK
-616 QLGEEA
+616 QLSEEA
-622 SSKSKIK
+622 SSKSKIE

-638 RNDALLS
+638 RNDALLT
-645 TYNAYKA
+645 TYNDYKA
-652 ETERINKNQTELRI
+652 ETDRINQNQTELRI

-677 KSQLKNDFKGTGV
+677 KSQLKNDFKGTGI
-690 SDIKYQAIC
+690 SDSKYQAIS

-712 IISNGYKLKSIVTP
+712 IICDGNKLKSIVTS
-726 GEYVKMEDKL
+726 GEYVKLEDKL
-736 RNQYE
+736 RSQYE
-741 ELLGRQVENK
+741 ELLSRQVENK

-757 GKLLRQHSIGQ
+757 RKLLRQHSIGQ

-806 AIAQKKPYMQFIFA
+806 AITQKKPYMQFIFA

-840 QETKIDVTQGNIDL
+840 QETKIDVAQGNIDL

-859 QIVDIMEGGKEAFDK
+859 QIVDIMEGGKEAFNK
-874 RQLIYTSWR
+874 RQLIYTSWS

>member
-1 MLTSIC
+1 
-7 LCLENNI
+7 
-14 QNRKRYWKRGDGM
+14 M
-27 FETGLQ
+27 FESGLQ
-33 YVRADFHLHTCKDK
+33 YVRADFHLHTLKDK
-47 EFIYSGEQN
+47 EFTYSGEST
-56 SFIND
+56 SFVGD
-61 YVSALKEANINIGV
+61 YVSALKNASINVGI
-75 ITNHNKFDREEYKAI
+75 ITNHNKFDIEEYKAI

-111 GANGIHTLIVFD
+111 GANGIHTLIVFN
-123 PDEWFENGNNHI
+123 PEEWLENGNNHI

-145 IPNPENRNTKSIYD
+145 ISNPENRNTKSIFD
-159 LKNVFEQLNAYGR
+159 LKNVFDQLDAYGR
-172 DYFILFA
+172 DYFIVFA
-179 HVDQNSGLFSECKGG
+179 HVDQNSGLFSECRGG

-201 FAPFRNRVLGLQK
+201 FAPFRHRVLGLQK

-221 TQFERCCGYLPALV
+221 GKFEKCCGYLPALV
-235 EGSDPKSITDIGK
+235 EGSDPKSISDIGK
-248 GDKCTYLKI
+248 GDRCTYLKI

-269 QDHRDRVS
+269 QDYRDRVS
-277 ENIPD
+277 ESVPD
-282 SKHGFIESI
+282 NKHGFIESI

-315 RGSGKSSV
+315 RGSGKSSI

-337 DKEYKDS
+337 DKGYKES

-358 NVIDKHGKRY
+358 NVIDKHGKHY
-368 AVSRIFGERINILDE
+368 SVSRILGERINVLDE
-383 NGNDLNI
+383 TGNDLNI
-390 NPISLLD
+390 NPISLFD
-397 GVQYFGQKDLSG
+397 GVQYFGQKDLSS

-418 EKLISGRIGQRSNLD
+418 EKLISGRIGQPSNLD
-433 SCVNELIRTVERL
+433 NCVNELIKTVERL

-460 TSQTELEH
+460 TQQTELEH

-484 QSGYATDTTKLDAVK
+484 QSGYATDTAKLDAVK
-499 IKIDAISRDIR
+499 NRIDTVLRDIR
-510 NAFSKNAVA
+510 TAFSKNSVV
-519 SNALDGYSSEFNKDI
+519 SSALDGYSSDFNKDI
-534 FEDVS
+534 FGDVS
-539 RVLSL
+539 IVLSS
-544 IDVQLT
+544 IDAQLA

-556 AEIDKQRSGMEN
+556 VEIEKQRSGMDDL
-568 IISRL
+568 ISRL
-573 KERTDSLADEF
+573 KERIDSLADEF

-591 KDETLDVDSF
+591 KDDTLDVDSF
-601 VKMTAELQKMKEKLK
+601 VKMTAELQKTKEKLK
-616 QLGEEA
+616 QLSEEA
-622 SSKSKIK
+622 SSKSKIE
-629 ASFTKAIRE
+629 ASFTKATRE
-638 RNDALLS
+638 RNEALLA

-652 ETERINKNQTELRI
+652 ETERINQNQTELKI

-677 KSQLKNDFKGTGV
+677 KAQLKNDFKGTGI

-699 DAFTDYA
+699 DSFTDYA

-712 IISNGYKLKSIVTP
+712 IVCDGSKLKGIVTP
-726 GEYVKMEDKL
+726 GEYVKLEDKL
-736 RNQYE
+736 RGQYE
-741 ELLGRQVENK
+741 ELLNRQVENK

-840 QETKIDVTQGNIDL
+840 QESRIDVAQGNIDL

>member
-1 MLTSIC
+1 
-7 LCLENNI
+7 
-14 QNRKRYWKRGDGM
+14 M
-27 FETGLQ
+27 FESGLQ
-33 YVRADFHLHTCKDK
+33 YVRADFHLHTLKDK
-47 EFIYSGEQN
+47 EFTYSGEST
-56 SFIND
+56 SFVGD
-61 YVSALKEANINIGV
+61 YVSALKNASINVGI
-75 ITNHNKFDREEYKAI
+75 ITNHNKFAIEEYKAI

-111 GANGIHTLIVFD
+111 GANGIHTLIVFN
-123 PDEWFENGNNHI
+123 PEEWLENGNNHI

-145 IPNPENRNTKSIYD
+145 ISNPENRNTKSIFD
-159 LKNVFEQLNAYGR
+159 LKNVFDQLDAYGR
-172 DYFILFA
+172 DYFIVFA
-179 HVDQNSGLFSECKGG
+179 HVDQNSGLFSECRDG

-201 FAPFRNRVLGLQK
+201 FAPFRHRVLGLQK

-221 TQFERCCGYLPALV
+221 GKFEKCCGYLPALV
-235 EGSDPKSITDIGK
+235 EGSDPKSISDIGK
-248 GDKCTYLKI
+248 GDRCTYLKI

-269 QDHRDRVS
+269 QDYRDRVS
-277 ENIPD
+277 ESVPD
-282 SKHGFIESI
+282 NKHGFIESI

-315 RGSGKSSV
+315 RGSGKSSI

-337 DKEYKDS
+337 DKDYKES

-358 NVIDKHGKRY
+358 NVIDKHGKHY
-368 AVSRIFGERINILDE
+368 SVSRILGERINVLDE
-383 NGNDLNI
+383 TGNDLNI
-390 NPISLLD
+390 NPISLFD
-397 GVQYFGQKDLSG
+397 GVQYFGQKDLSS

-418 EKLISGRIGQRSNLD
+418 EKLISGRIGQPSNLD
-433 SCVNELIRTVERL
+433 NCVNELIKTVERL

-460 TSQTELEH
+460 TQQTELEH
-468 KLSIFE
+468 KLSIFK

-484 QSGYATDTTKLDAVK
+484 QSGYATDTAKLDAVK
-499 IKIDAISRDIR
+499 NRIDTILRDIR
-510 NAFSKNAVA
+510 TAFSKNSVV
-519 SNALDGYSSEFNKDI
+519 SSALDGYSSDFNKDI
-534 FEDVS
+534 FGDVS
-539 RVLSL
+539 IVLSS
-544 IDVQLT
+544 IDAQLA

-556 AEIDKQRSGMEN
+556 VEIEKQRSGMDDL
-568 IISRL
+568 ISRL
-573 KERTDSLADEF
+573 KERIDSLADEF

-591 KDETLDVDSF
+591 KDDTLDVDSF
-601 VKMTAELQKMKEKLK
+601 VKMTAELQKTKEKLK
-616 QLGEEA
+616 QLSEEA
-622 SSKSKIK
+622 SSKSKIE
-629 ASFTKAIRE
+629 ASFTKATRE
-638 RNDALLS
+638 RNEALLA

-652 ETERINKNQTELRI
+652 ETERINQNQTELKI

-677 KSQLKNDFKGTGV
+677 KAQLKNDFKGTGI

-699 DAFTDYA
+699 DSFTDYA

-712 IISNGYKLKSIVTP
+712 IVCDGSKLKGIVTP
-726 GEYVKMEDKL
+726 GEYVKLEDKL
-736 RNQYE
+736 RGQYE
-741 ELLGRQVENK
+741 ELLNRQVENK

-840 QETKIDVTQGNIDL
+840 QESRIDVAQGNIDL

>member
-1 MLTSIC
+1 
-7 LCLENNI
+7 
-14 QNRKRYWKRGDGM
+14 M
-27 FETGLQ
+27 FELGLQ

-47 EFIYSGEQN
+47 EFVYSGEKN

-61 YVSALKEANINIGV
+61 YVSALKEANINVGV
-75 ITNHNKFDREEYKAI
+75 ITNHNKFDSEEYKAI

-96 QDIFILPGVELTVKE
+96 QDIFILPGVELTIKE
-111 GANGIHTLIVFD
+111 GSNGIHTLIVLN
-123 PDEWFENGNNHI
+123 PDEWLEDGNNHI

-145 IPNPENRNTKSIYD
+145 IPNPENRNTKSVYD
-159 LKNVFEQLNAYGR
+159 LKNVFEQLDAYGR
-172 DYFILFA
+172 DYFIIFA

-221 TQFERCCGYLPALV
+221 IQFERCCGYLPALV
-235 EGSDPKSITDIGK
+235 EGSDPKAITDIGK

-269 QDHRDRVS
+269 QDYRDRVS

-337 DKEYKDS
+337 DKEYKES

-358 NVIDKHGKRY
+358 NVIDKHCKRY
-368 AVSRIFGERINILDE
+368 SVSRIFGERINVLDE

-390 NPISLLD
+390 NPLSLFD
-397 GVQYFGQKDLSG
+397 GVQYFGQKDLSS

-418 EKLISGRIGQRSNLD
+418 EKLISGRIGQSSNLD
-433 SCVNELIRTVERL
+433 SCVNELVKTVERL

-460 TSQTELEH
+460 TLQTELEH

-499 IKIDAISRDIR
+499 LRIDAILRDIR
-510 NAFSKNAVA
+510 NVFAKNSVA
-519 SNALDGYSSEFNKDI
+519 SNALEGYSSEFNKDI

-539 RVLSL
+539 AVLSL
-544 IDVQLT
+544 IDAQLT

-556 AEIDKQRSGMEN
+556 TEIDTQRSVMED

-573 KERTDSLADEF
+573 KERTESLADEF

-591 KDETLDVDSF
+591 KDDTLDVDSF
-601 VKMTAELQKMKEKLK
+601 VRMTAELQKTKEKLK
-616 QLGEEA
+616 QLSEEA
-622 SSKSKIK
+622 SSKAKIE
-629 ASFTKAIRE
+629 ASFTKATRE
-638 RNDALLS
+638 RNDALLA

-652 ETERINKNQTELRI
+652 ETERINQNQTELRI
-666 EITFKGDREGF
+666 EITFKGDRESF
-677 KSQLKNDFKGTGV
+677 KSQMKTDFKGTG
-690 SDIKYQAIC
+690 ITENKYQAIC
-699 DAFTDYA
+699 EAFTDYA

-712 IISNGYKLKSIVTP
+712 IIFDGAKLKSIVTL
-726 GEYVKMEDKL
+726 GEYVKLEEKL
-736 RNQYE
+736 CSQYE
-741 ELLGRQVENK
+741 DLLSRQVENK

-781 DNDIIF
+781 DNDVIF

-806 AIAQKKPYMQFIFA
+806 AIAQKKPHMQFIFA

-840 QETKIDVTQGNIDL
+840 QETKIDVAQGNIDL
-854 DSTHK
+854 SSTHK
-859 QIVDIMEGGKEAFDK
+859 HVVDIMEGGKEAFDK

>member
-1 MLTSIC
+1 
-7 LCLENNI
+7 
-14 QNRKRYWKRGDGM
+14 M
-27 FETGLQ
+27 FENGLQ
-33 YVRADFHLHTCKDK
+33 YVRSDFHLHTNKDK
-47 EFIYSGEQN
+47 EFTYTGEQN
-56 SFIND
+56 SFVND
-61 YVSALKEANINIGV
+61 YVSALKEANISVGV
-75 ITNHNKFDREEYKAI
+75 ITNHNKFDIDEYKAI

-96 QDIFILPGVELTVKE
+96 QDIFILPGVELTIKE
-111 GANGIHTLIVFD
+111 GANGIHTLIAFN
-123 PDEWFENGNNHI
+123 PDEWLEGGNNHI

-145 IPNPENRNTKSIYD
+145 VRNPENRNTKSVYD
-159 LKNVFEQLNAYGR
+159 LKNVFEKLDAYGR
-172 DYFILFA
+172 DYFIIFA

-201 FAPFRNRVLGLQK
+201 FASFRKRVLGLQK

-221 TQFERCCGYLPALV
+221 AKFERCCGYLPALV
-235 EGSDPKSITDIGK
+235 EGSDPKTITDIGK
-248 GDKCTYLKI
+248 GDKCTYLKV
-257 GEYSYAAIKFAL
+257 GEYSYSAIKFAL
-269 QDHRDRVS
+269 QDYKDRVS

-282 SKHGFIESI
+282 NKHGFIESI

-301 TIMFSRELNTLIGI
+301 TIMFSSELNTLIGI

-323 LEAVRY
+323 LEVVRY
-329 VLGLTAQM
+329 VLDLPAQM
-337 DKEYKDS
+337 DKEYKES

-358 NVIDKHGKRY
+358 SVIDKHGKRY
-368 AVSRIFGERINILDE
+368 SVSRIFGERINVLDE

-390 NPISLLD
+390 NPISLFD

-418 EKLISGRIGQRSNLD
+418 EKLISGRIGKPSNLD
-433 SCVNELIRTVERL
+433 SCVNELVRTVEQL

-460 TSQTELEH
+460 TLQTELEH

-474 EKGVADKLKK
+474 EKGVAEKLKK

-499 IKIDAISRDIR
+499 NRIDAILRDIR

-519 SNALDGYSSEFNKDI
+519 SNALDGYCSDFNKDI
-534 FEDVS
+534 LDDVFV
-539 RVLSL
+539 VLSL
-544 IDVQLT
+544 IDAQLT

-556 AEIDKQRSGMEN
+556 AEIEKQCSCMKD
-568 IISRL
+568 IISHL
-573 KERTDSLADEF
+573 KERTNSLADEF

-601 VKMTAELQKMKEKLK
+601 VRMTAELQKTKEKLK
-616 QLGEEA
+616 QLSEEA
-622 SSKSKIK
+622 SSKSKIE

-638 RNDALLS
+638 RNDALLT
-645 TYNAYKA
+645 TYNDYKA
-652 ETERINKNQTELRI
+652 ETDRINQNQTELRI

-677 KSQLKNDFKGTGV
+677 KSQLKNDFKGTGI
-690 SDIKYQAIC
+690 SDAKYQAIS

-712 IISNGYKLKSIVTP
+712 IICDGNKLKSIVTS
-726 GEYVKMEDKL
+726 GEYVKLEDKL
-736 RNQYE
+736 RSQYE
-741 ELLGRQVENK
+741 ELLSRQVENK

-757 GKLLRQHSIGQ
+757 SKLLRQHSIGQ

-806 AIAQKKPYMQFIFA
+806 AITQKKPYMQFIFA

-840 QETKIDVTQGNIDL
+840 QGTKIDVAQGNIDL

-859 QIVDIMEGGKEAFDK
+859 QIVDIMEGGKEAFNK
-874 RQLIYTSWR
+874 RQLIYTSWS

>member
-1 MLTSIC
+1 
-7 LCLENNI
+7 
-14 QNRKRYWKRGDGM
+14 M
-27 FETGLQ
+27 FENGLQ
-33 YVRADFHLHTCKDK
+33 YVRSDFHLHTNKDK
-47 EFIYSGEQN
+47 EFTYTGEPN
-56 SFIND
+56 SFVND
-61 YVSALKEANINIGV
+61 YVSALKEANISVGV
-75 ITNHNKFDREEYKAI
+75 ITNHNKFDINEYKAI

-111 GANGIHTLIVFD
+111 GANGIHTLIVFN
-123 PDEWFENGNNHI
+123 PDEWLEGGNNHI

-145 IPNPENRNTKSIYD
+145 VHNPENRNTKSVYD
-159 LKNVFEQLNAYGR
+159 LKNVFEKLDAYGR
-172 DYFILFA
+172 DYFIIFA

-201 FAPFRNRVLGLQK
+201 FAPFKNRVLGLQK
-214 SRTRDNL
+214 SRTRDHLN
-221 TQFERCCGYLPALV
+221 QFEKCCGYLPALV
-235 EGSDPKSITDIGK
+235 EGSDPKTITDIGK
-248 GDKCTYLKI
+248 GDKCTYLKV
-257 GEYSYAAIKFAL
+257 GEYSYSAIKFAL
-269 QDHRDRVS
+269 QDYRDRVS

-282 SKHGFIESI
+282 NKHGFIESI

-301 TIMFSRELNTLIGI
+301 TIMFSCELNTLIGI

-323 LEAVRY
+323 LEVVRY
-329 VLGLTAQM
+329 VLGLPVQM
-337 DKEYKDS
+337 DKEYKES

-358 NVIDKHGKRY
+358 SVIDKHGKRY
-368 AVSRIFGERINILDE
+368 SVSRIFGERISVLDE
-383 NGNDLNI
+383 NDNDLNI
-390 NPISLLD
+390 NPISLFD

-418 EKLISGRIGQRSNLD
+418 EKLISGRIGKPSNLD
-433 SCVNELIRTVERL
+433 SCVNELVRTVERL

-460 TSQTELEH
+460 TLQTELEH

-474 EKGVADKLKK
+474 EKGVAEKLKK

-499 IKIDAISRDIR
+499 NRIDAILRDIR

-519 SNALDGYSSEFNKDI
+519 SNALDGYSSDFNKDI
-534 FEDVS
+534 LDDVS
-539 RVLSL
+539 AVLSL
-544 IDVQLT
+544 IDAQLT

-556 AEIDKQRSGMEN
+556 AEIEKQCSCMED
-568 IISRL
+568 IISHL

-584 AEIKREI
+584 AEIKRDI

-601 VKMTAELQKMKEKLK
+601 VRMTAELQKTKEKLK
-616 QLGEEA
+616 QLSEEA
-622 SSKSKIK
+622 SSKSKIE
-629 ASFTKAIRE
+629 ASFTKAIRK
-638 RNDALLS
+638 RNDALS
-645 TYNAYKA
+645 MTYNDYKA
-652 ETERINKNQTELRI
+652 ETERINQKQTELRI

-677 KSQLKNDFKGTGV
+677 KSQLKNDFKGTGI
-690 SDIKYQAIC
+690 SDAKYQSIS

-712 IISNGYKLKSIVTP
+712 IICDGNKLKSIVTS
-726 GEYVKMEDKL
+726 GEYVKLEDKL

-741 ELLGRQVENK
+741 ELLSRQVENK

-806 AIAQKKPYMQFIFA
+806 AIKQKKPYMQFIFA

-840 QETKIDVTQGNIDL
+840 RETKIDVAQGNIDL

>member
-1 MLTSIC
+1 
-7 LCLENNI
+7 
-14 QNRKRYWKRGDGM
+14 M
-27 FETGLQ
+27 FESGLQ
-33 YVRADFHLHTCKDK
+33 YVRADFHLHTLKDK
-47 EFIYSGEQN
+47 EFTYSGEST
-56 SFIND
+56 SFVGD
-61 YVSALKEANINIGV
+61 YVSALKNASINVGI
-75 ITNHNKFDREEYKAI
+75 ITNHNKFDIEEYKAI

-111 GANGIHTLIVFD
+111 GANGIHTLIVFN
-123 PDEWFENGNNHI
+123 PEEWLENGNNHI

-145 IPNPENRNTKSIYD
+145 ISNPENRNTKSIFD
-159 LKNVFEQLNAYGR
+159 LKNVFDQLDAYGR
-172 DYFILFA
+172 DYFIVFA
-179 HVDQNSGLFSECKGG
+179 HVDQNSGLFSECRGG

-201 FAPFRNRVLGLQK
+201 FAPFRHRVLGLQK

-221 TQFERCCGYLPALV
+221 GKFEKCCGYLPALV
-235 EGSDPKSITDIGK
+235 EGSDPKSISDIGK
-248 GDKCTYLKI
+248 GDRCTYLKI

-269 QDHRDRVS
+269 QDYRDRVS
-277 ENIPD
+277 ESVPD
-282 SKHGFIESI
+282 NKHGFIESI

-315 RGSGKSSV
+315 RGSGKSSI

-337 DKEYKDS
+337 DKDYKES

-358 NVIDKHGKRY
+358 NVIDKHGKHY
-368 AVSRIFGERINILDE
+368 SVSRILGERINVLDE
-383 NGNDLNI
+383 TGNDLNI
-390 NPISLLD
+390 NPISLFD
-397 GVQYFGQKDLSG
+397 GVQYFGQKDLSS

-418 EKLISGRIGQRSNLD
+418 EKLISGRIGQPSNLD
-433 SCVNELIRTVERL
+433 NCVNELIKTVERL

-460 TSQTELEH
+460 TQQTELEH

-484 QSGYATDTTKLDAVK
+484 QSGYATDTAKLDAVK
-499 IKIDAISRDIR
+499 NRIDTILRDIR
-510 NAFSKNAVA
+510 TAFSKNSVV
-519 SNALDGYSSEFNKDI
+519 SSALDGYSSDFNKDI
-534 FEDVS
+534 FGDVS
-539 RVLSL
+539 IVLSS
-544 IDVQLT
+544 IDAQLA

-556 AEIDKQRSGMEN
+556 VEIEKQRSG
-568 IISRL
+568 IDDLISRL
-573 KERTDSLADEF
+573 KERIDSLADEF

-591 KDETLDVDSF
+591 KDDTLDVDSF
-601 VKMTAELQKMKEKLK
+601 VKMTAELQKTKEKLK
-616 QLGEEA
+616 QLSEEA
-622 SSKSKIK
+622 SSKSKIE
-629 ASFTKAIRE
+629 ASFTKATRE
-638 RNDALLS
+638 RNEALLA

-652 ETERINKNQTELRI
+652 ETERINQNQTELKI

-677 KSQLKNDFKGTGV
+677 KAQLKNDFKGTGI

-699 DAFTDYA
+699 DSFTDYA

-712 IISNGYKLKSIVTP
+712 IVCDGSKLKGIVTP
-726 GEYVKMEDKL
+726 GEYVKLEDKL
-736 RNQYE
+736 RGQYE
-741 ELLGRQVENK
+741 ELLNRQVENK

-840 QETKIDVTQGNIDL
+840 QESRIDVAQGNIDL

>member
-1 MLTSIC
+1 MS
-7 LCLENNI
+7 
-14 QNRKRYWKRGDGM
+14 DGM

-47 EFIYSGEQN
+47 EFVYSGEQN
-56 SFIND
+56 SFINA
-61 YVSALKEANINIGV
+61 YVSALKEANINVGV

-96 QDIFILPGVELTVKE
+96 QDIFILPGVELTIKE
-111 GANGIHTLIVFD
+111 GANGIHTLIVFN
-123 PDEWFENGNNHI
+123 PDEWFESGNNHI

-145 IPNPENRNTKSIYD
+145 IPNPENRNTKSVYD
-159 LKNVFEQLNAYGR
+159 LKNVFEQLDAYGR
-172 DYFILFA
+172 DYFIIFA

-201 FAPFRNRVLGLQK
+201 FVPFRNRVLGLQK
-214 SRTRDNL
+214 SRTHDNL
-221 TQFERCCGYLPALV
+221 TQFKRYCGYLPALV

-257 GEYSYAAIKFAL
+257 GEYSYDAIKFAL
-269 QDHRDRVS
+269 QDHKDRVS
-277 ENIPD
+277 ENVPD

-301 TIMFSRELNTLIGI
+301 TIIFSRDLNTLIGI

-337 DKEYKDS
+337 DKEYKES

-358 NVIDKHGKRY
+358 SVIDKHGKRY
-368 AVSRIFGERINILDE
+368 SVSRIFGERINVLDE

-390 NPISLLD
+390 NPISLFD
-397 GVQYFGQKDLSG
+397 GVQYFGQKDLSS

-418 EKLISGRIGQRSNLD
+418 EKLISGRIGQSSNLD
-433 SCVNELIRTVERL
+433 SCVNELVRTVERL

-460 TSQTELEH
+460 TLQTELEH

-499 IKIDAISRDIR
+499 NRIDAILRDIR
-510 NAFSKNAVA
+510 NAFSKNTVA
-519 SNALDGYSSEFNKDI
+519 SNALDGYSSDFNKDI
-534 FEDVS
+534 FDDVS
-539 RVLSL
+539 TVLSL
-544 IDVQLT
+544 IDAQLT

-556 AEIDKQRSGMEN
+556 AEIEKQCSSMED
-568 IISRL
+568 IISCL

-601 VKMTAELQKMKEKLK
+601 VKMTTELQKTKEKLK
-616 QLGEEA
+616 QLSEEA
-622 SSKSKIK
+622 SSKSKIE
-629 ASFTKAIRE
+629 ASFTKATRE
-638 RNDALLS
+638 RNEVLLT

-652 ETERINKNQTELRI
+652 ETERINQNQTELRI

-677 KSQLKNDFKGTGV
+677 KSQLKNDFKGTGI
-690 SDIKYQAIC
+690 SDTKYQAIS

-712 IISNGYKLKSIVTP
+712 IICDGNKLKSIVTSS
-726 GEYVKMEDKL
+726 EYVKLEDKL
-736 RNQYE
+736 RDQYE
-741 ELLGRQVENK
+741 ELLRRQVENK

-781 DNDIIF
+781 DNDMIF

-806 AIAQKKPYMQFIFA
+806 AIVQKKPYMQFIFA

-840 QETKIDVTQGNIDL
+840 QETKIDVAQGNIDL

-859 QIVDIMEGGKEAFDK
+859 QIVDIMEGGKEAFEK

>member
-1 MLTSIC
+1 
-7 LCLENNI
+7 
-14 QNRKRYWKRGDGM
+14 M
-27 FETGLQ
+27 FENGLQ
-33 YVRADFHLHTCKDK
+33 YVRSDFHLHTNKDK
-47 EFIYSGEQN
+47 EFTYTGEPN
-56 SFIND
+56 SFVND
-61 YVSALKEANINIGV
+61 YVSALKEANISVGV
-75 ITNHNKFDREEYKAI
+75 ITNHNKFDINEYKAI

-111 GANGIHTLIVFD
+111 GANGIHTLIVFN
-123 PDEWFENGNNHI
+123 PDEWLEGGNNHI

-145 IPNPENRNTKSIYD
+145 VHNPENRNTKSVYD
-159 LKNVFEQLNAYGR
+159 LKNVFEKLDAYGR
-172 DYFILFA
+172 DYFIIFA

-201 FAPFRNRVLGLQK
+201 FAPFKNRVLGLQK
-214 SRTRDNL
+214 SRTRDHLN
-221 TQFERCCGYLPALV
+221 QFEKCCGYLPALV
-235 EGSDPKSITDIGK
+235 EGSDPKTITDIGK
-248 GDKCTYLKI
+248 GDKCTYLKV
-257 GEYSYAAIKFAL
+257 GEYSYSAIKFAL
-269 QDHRDRVS
+269 QDYRDRVS

-282 SKHGFIESI
+282 NKHGFIESI

-301 TIMFSRELNTLIGI
+301 TIMFSCELNTLIGI

-323 LEAVRY
+323 LEVVRY
-329 VLGLTAQM
+329 VLGLPVQM
-337 DKEYKDS
+337 DKEYKES
-344 LVKNVFGSG
+344 LAKNVFGSG

-358 NVIDKHGKRY
+358 SVIDKHGKRY
-368 AVSRIFGERINILDE
+368 SVSRIFGERISVLDE
-383 NGNDLNI
+383 NDNDLNI
-390 NPISLLD
+390 NPISLFD

-418 EKLISGRIGQRSNLD
+418 EKLISGRIGKPSNLD
-433 SCVNELIRTVERL
+433 SCVNELVRTVERL

-460 TSQTELEH
+460 TLQTELEH

-474 EKGVADKLKK
+474 EKGVAEKLKK

-499 IKIDAISRDIR
+499 NRIDAILRDIR

-519 SNALDGYSSEFNKDI
+519 SNALDGYSSDFNKDI
-534 FEDVS
+534 LDDVS
-539 RVLSL
+539 AVLSL
-544 IDVQLT
+544 IDAQLT

-556 AEIDKQRSGMEN
+556 AEIEKQCSCMED
-568 IISRL
+568 IISHL

-584 AEIKREI
+584 AEIKRDI

-601 VKMTAELQKMKEKLK
+601 VRMTAELQKTKEKLK
-616 QLGEEA
+616 QLSEEA
-622 SSKSKIK
+622 SSKSKIE
-629 ASFTKAIRE
+629 ASFTKAIRK
-638 RNDALLS
+638 RNDALS
-645 TYNAYKA
+645 MTYNDYKA
-652 ETERINKNQTELRI
+652 ETERINQKQTELRI

-677 KSQLKNDFKGTGV
+677 KSQLKNDFKGTGI
-690 SDIKYQAIC
+690 SDAKYQAIS

-712 IISNGYKLKSIVTP
+712 IICDGNKLKSIVTS
-726 GEYVKMEDKL
+726 GEYVKLEDKL

-741 ELLGRQVENK
+741 ELLSRQVENK

-806 AIAQKKPYMQFIFA
+806 AIKQKKPYMQFIFA

-840 QETKIDVTQGNIDL
+840 RETKIDVAQGNIDL

>member
-1 MLTSIC
+1 
-7 LCLENNI
+7 
-14 QNRKRYWKRGDGM
+14 M
-27 FETGLQ
+27 FENGLQ
-33 YVRADFHLHTCKDK
+33 YVRSDFHLHTNKDK
-47 EFIYSGEQN
+47 EFTYTGEPN
-56 SFIND
+56 SFVND
-61 YVSALKEANINIGV
+61 YVSALKEANISVGV
-75 ITNHNKFDREEYKAI
+75 ITNHNKFDINEYKAI

-111 GANGIHTLIVFD
+111 GANGIHTLIVFN
-123 PDEWFENGNNHI
+123 PDEWLEGGNNHI

-145 IPNPENRNTKSIYD
+145 VHNPENRNTKSVYD
-159 LKNVFEQLNAYGR
+159 LKNVFEKLDAYGR
-172 DYFILFA
+172 DYFIIFA

-201 FAPFRNRVLGLQK
+201 FAPFKNRVLGLQK
-214 SRTRDNL
+214 SRTRDHLN
-221 TQFERCCGYLPALV
+221 QFEKCCGYLPALV
-235 EGSDPKSITDIGK
+235 EGSDPKTITDIGK
-248 GDKCTYLKI
+248 GDKCTYLKV
-257 GEYSYAAIKFAL
+257 GEYSYSAIKFAL
-269 QDHRDRVS
+269 QDYRDRVS

-282 SKHGFIESI
+282 NKHGFIESI

-301 TIMFSRELNTLIGI
+301 TIMFSCELNTLIGI

-323 LEAVRY
+323 LEVVRY
-329 VLGLTAQM
+329 VLGLPVQM
-337 DKEYKDS
+337 DKEYKES

-358 NVIDKHGKRY
+358 SVIDKHGKRY
-368 AVSRIFGERINILDE
+368 SVSRIFGERISVLDE
-383 NGNDLNI
+383 NDNDLNI
-390 NPISLLD
+390 NPISLFD

-418 EKLISGRIGQRSNLD
+418 EKLISGRIGKPSNLD
-433 SCVNELIRTVERL
+433 SCLNELVRTVERL

-460 TSQTELEH
+460 TLQTELEH

-474 EKGVADKLKK
+474 EKGVAEKLKK

-499 IKIDAISRDIR
+499 NRIDAILRDIR

-519 SNALDGYSSEFNKDI
+519 SNALDGYSSDFNKDI
-534 FEDVS
+534 LDDVS
-539 RVLSL
+539 AVLSL
-544 IDVQLT
+544 IDAQLT

-556 AEIDKQRSGMEN
+556 AEIEKQCSCMED
-568 IISRL
+568 IISHL

-584 AEIKREI
+584 AEIKRDI

-601 VKMTAELQKMKEKLK
+601 VRMTAELQKTKEKLK
-616 QLGEEA
+616 QLSEEA
-622 SSKSKIK
+622 SSKSKIE
-629 ASFTKAIRE
+629 ASFTKAIRK
-638 RNDALLS
+638 RNDALS
-645 TYNAYKA
+645 MTYNDYKA
-652 ETERINKNQTELRI
+652 ETERINQKQTELRI

-677 KSQLKNDFKGTGV
+677 KSQLKNDFKGTGI
-690 SDIKYQAIC
+690 SDAKYQAIS

-712 IISNGYKLKSIVTP
+712 IICDGNKLKSIVTS
-726 GEYVKMEDKL
+726 GEYVKLEDKL

-741 ELLGRQVENK
+741 ELLSRQVENK

-806 AIAQKKPYMQFIFA
+806 AIKQKKPYMQFIFA

-840 QETKIDVTQGNIDL
+840 RETKIDVAQGNIDL